1 MNVDYQDVNVF
12 EVDYI
17 YRIQTIEKYLAD
29 SNASQEH
36 YAHYKAGLIPD
47 IFYGHNMPEVLNLF
61 RKQFLEIKSG
71 LERYEMDNNNDFPML
86 KSIVNTE
93 RDLRKILDD
102 SQHKDYTAL
111 LERCFDSQKLDAK
124 AAAVSR
130 FYLATPILKSYIFQ
144 IEKIFGKG
152 IFD

>member
-17 YRIQTIEKYLAD
+17 YRIQTFEKYLAD
-29 SNASQEH
+29 PNASQEH
-36 YAHYKAGLIPD
+36 YAHYKTGLIPD
-47 IFYGHNMPEVLNLF
+47 IFYGHNMPEVMNLF

-71 LERYEMDNNNDFPML
+71 LERYEIHNNNDFPML

-102 SQHKDYTAL
+102 SQLKDYTVL
-111 LERCFDSQKLDAK
+111 LERCFDGQKLDAK

-130 FYLATPILKSYIFQ
+130 FYLATPMLKSYIFQ

-152 IFD
+152 ILD